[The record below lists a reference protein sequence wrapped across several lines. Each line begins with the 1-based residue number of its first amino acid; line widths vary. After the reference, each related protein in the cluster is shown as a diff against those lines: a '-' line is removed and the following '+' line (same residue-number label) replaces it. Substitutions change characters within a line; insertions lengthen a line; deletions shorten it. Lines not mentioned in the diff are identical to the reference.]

1 MVRMNYYPRS
11 VESSEHGRIEPAQR
25 SQIQRILS
33 LSEAIC
39 SNERE
44 KFMRLWKPYERTVEA
59 LYCHGSLTPE
69 EEGQYL
75 RLHQAIGDTPV

>member
-1 MVRMNYYPRS
+1 MA
-11 VESSEHGRIEPAQR
+11 E
-25 SQIQRILS
+25 LS
-33 LSEAIC
+33 LHRGPK
-39 SNERE
+39 SNAFLVYQRLSAQMNE